1 MRFRERLGI
10 MQEWLT
16 PKRLRR
22 MGFALLAIWGGLS
35 SMYPGQHL
43 AWLVVL
49 ASCILASAYIPKPA
63 KKR

>member
-1 MRFRERLGI
+1 MRFRERFGT

-22 MGFALLAIWGGLS
+22 IGFALLVIWGGLS
-35 SMYPGQHL
+35 AMYPGQHL

-49 ASCILASAYIPKPA
+49 ASCILASSYISGPA
-63 KKR
+63 RKR